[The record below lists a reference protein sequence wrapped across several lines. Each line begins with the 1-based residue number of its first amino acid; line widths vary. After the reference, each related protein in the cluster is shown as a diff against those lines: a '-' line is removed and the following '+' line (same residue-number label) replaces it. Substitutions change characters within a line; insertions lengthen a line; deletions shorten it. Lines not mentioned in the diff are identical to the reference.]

1 MSETAIEIEPNYDAT
16 IEEEPSYDD
25 DDPGPVV
32 RQHIVDPFDK
42 EAAAKALEVI
52 KDPDKLQDILKEYE
66 TESGELVAKD
76 ELSLARCAA
85 FVETCKVAQAHAAA
99 RRESLVAPLNKQVK
113 AHNAVWMPIEKGFE
127 AAWRK
132 ALQTANRF
140 VAERDAAIEA
150 EQRRVAAEAVAA
162 QALID
167 KQKREAEEAAKAAAE
182 KGDFVAA
189 VELESKAEELRVQA
203 AEIVPEVV
211 PQASNKVQ
219 LESGATLS
227 LGGKGKRIWV
237 LPGWD
242 KKKALPALDEKFAGL
257 IGDIT
262 KLPEGVQ
269 FLLKVCDVNPVHLN
283 ALWKVPGAKFPKPFA
298 DAPDYSKGSL
308 R

>member
-1 MSETAIEIEPNYDAT
+1 MSETAIETEPNYEMQA
-16 IEEEPSYDD
+16 EEEPSYET
-25 DDPGPVV
+25 PAELP
-32 RQHIVDPFDK
+32 RLIIDPFDNEK
-42 EAAAKALEVI
+42 AAKALEEIV
-52 KDPDKLQDILKEYE
+52 DADKLQAIMKAYE
-66 TESGELVAKD
+66 TEAGDLIAHD
-76 ELSLARCAA
+76 NISLLRCGA

-99 RRESLVAPLNKQVK
+99 RREALVGPLNKQVK
-113 AHNAVWMPIEKGFE
+113 SHNAVWMPVEKGFE

-132 ALQTANRF
+132 ALATANRYI
-140 VAERDAAIEA
+140 AERDAAIEA
-150 EQRRVAAEAVAA
+150 EQRRVAAEAAAA

-167 KQKREAEEAAKAAAE
+167 KQKREAEEAAKKAAE
-182 KGDFVAA
+182 DGDFVAA

-211 PQASNKVQ
+211 PQESNKVQ

-227 LGGKGKRIWV
+227 LGGKGKRIWT

-242 KKKALPALDEKFAGL
+242 KKKVLPALDSKFSTL

-269 FLLKVCDVNPVHLN
+269 FLLRACDVNPVHLN
-283 ALWKVPGAKFPKPFA
+283 AMWKVPGAKFPKPFA
-298 DAPDYSKGSL
+298 DEADYSKGSL

>member
-1 MSETAIEIEPNYDAT
+1 MSETAIETEPNYEAT
-16 IEEEPSYDD
+16 TEEEPNYETLVEL
-25 DDPGPVV
+25 P
-32 RQHIVDPFDK
+32 RLIIDPFDK
-42 EAAAKALEVI
+42 EKAAKALEEI
-52 KDPDKLQDILKEYE
+52 EDADKLADIMKAYE
-66 TESGELVAKD
+66 TEAADLTAHD
-76 ELSLARCAA
+76 NISLLRCAA
-85 FVETCKVAQAHAAA
+85 FVETCKVAQAHAAK
-99 RRESLVAPLNKQVK
+99 RREGLVGPLNAQVK
-113 AHNAVWMPIEKGFE
+113 KHNAVWMPLEKGFD

-132 ALQTANRF
+132 ALGTANRYI
-140 VAERDAAIEA
+140 AERDAAIEA
-150 EQRRVAAEAVAA
+150 EQRRLAAEAAAA

-167 KQKREAEEAAKAAAE
+167 QQQREAEEAAKKAAE
-182 KGDFVAA
+182 EGDFVAA

-211 PQASNKVQ
+211 PQESNKVQ
-219 LESGATLS
+219 LDSGATLS

-257 IGDIT
+257 VGDIT

-269 FLLKVCDVNPVHLN
+269 FLLSVCDVNPVHLN
-283 ALWKVPGAKFPKPFA
+283 AKWKAPGAKFPRPFI